1 MKKEKMTSIDLD
13 LPQETILFA
22 IQEGL
27 FAVNQVTLTPK
38 GVKMLTDYLNDPKNG
53 NIKDGLIAT
62 AAKQKTKKARIRTI
76 KNKG

>member
-38 GVKMLTDYLNDPKNG
+38 GVKMLTDYLNDPENG
-53 NIKDGLIAT
+53 NIKDGPIND
-62 AAKQKTKKARIRTI
+62 AAKQKT
-76 KNKG
+76 NKSRVKHK